1 MFGSFYFCL
10 DDIKERFV
18 SAYRLFIWVDGC
30 HLKTAETKTHRFLN
44 GSRRQWLKPTNFEH
58 YETYLQQKKLYGQ
71 KPKNRE
77 LTETKMIFKPF
88 KNNNSHVNLAH
99 LVGTL
104 HYICKGSVFESRSFH
119 CYTCY
124 A

>member
-58 YETYLQQKKLYGQ
+58 YGTYLQQKKLYGQ

-77 LTETKMIFKPF
+77 LTETKMIFKPRIYWCNTNL
-88 KNNNSHVNLAH
+88 KLLKVNRMNLRTNS
-99 LVGTL
+99 
-104 HYICKGSVFESRSFH
+104 
-119 CYTCY
+119 
-124 A
+124 